1 MVYAPP
7 LISLDVQV
15 HFIFKSVTY
24 FTFLPDKF
32 ISMIGSNNQIKYLP
46 LYFRFPNRRLY
57 FLHKVRII
65 QFESNSL
72 EKISNDLFQF
82 GK

>member
-32 ISMIGSNNQIKYLP
+32 KSMIGSNNQIKHLV
-46 LYFRFPNRRLY
+46 FTF
-57 FLHKVRII
+57 V
-65 QFESNSL
+65 
-72 EKISNDLFQF
+72 FQTEGSIF
-82 GK
+82 FIK